1 MATEPT
7 GDRAGQ
13 LEDVFNDDVTGG
25 GAGGVTTA
33 AAAPAPATA
42 PAEIEMPP
50 VWVGQGNPPRPQQ
63 VHDDIASKQQQAEA
77 LRQRSAQLTA
87 QEQKLDADVNV
98 ANQLLAA
105 RTEEHQQLQDRMNTL
120 HARETELVGDAARN
134 SPDVTIAS
142 DQVNAIKRQLGEPV
156 PSDEL
161 MPPEGQ
167 APPAPVTP
175 ETDPAKIAVLRQQLT
190 DAQAKLD
197 RVVAEQ
203 PGPSPELERLK
214 AEQATLAPQLQA
226 AERALDLQR
235 TSTTELTTR
244 AESLEADSVASLDKA
259 RGLEAEAGHLTDA
272 LPDYQ
277 QVWDTWA
284 AEHPDQAKVTDL
296 GTVDVKVPPRETAA
310 AYAQGRREEAGRLE
324 QQASDAD
331 KAAADAGNGSGSRIE
346 LAQRNE
352 QTAAELTQRADTA
365 TTRATALQ
373 SQADAAHQQA
383 EKLGTDSDR
392 MRAEAAQ
399 LRSSGRTD
407 AADTMDARAK
417 AMTEDSIKAQFR
429 AGDLEQEAKSLT
441 ESSATAQSQATAL
454 TAQATSLRTEATEL
468 ATQQSALQQQ
478 ATKLREDATTRDHVA
493 QQVEDQLQTGQPFHF
508 KLVDDR
514 MGESIDLD
522 VPAGPPPYSADATTG
537 ANAADGGAGTNASD
551 PAAAGVAGA
560 DGSDGATTT
569 DPLVAGD
576 DITGAAP
583 VASADASPDALATT
597 ADDPSAAVTTPDATP
612 DVALSSGDDALA
624 ATDTMTTP
632 TAGFDDPA
640 PSDSAPSDF
649 APSDDTAVSAVDS
662 GTDGLDA

>member
-1 MATEPT
+1 M
-7 GDRAGQ
+7 
-13 LEDVFNDDVTGG
+13 
-25 GAGGVTTA
+25 
-33 AAAPAPATA
+33 
-42 PAEIEMPP
+42 
-50 VWVGQGNPPRPQQ
+50 
-63 VHDDIASKQQQAEA
+63 
-77 LRQRSAQLTA
+77 
-87 QEQKLDADVNV
+87 
-98 ANQLLAA
+98 
-105 RTEEHQQLQDRMNTL
+105 
-120 HARETELVGDAARN
+120 
-134 SPDVTIAS
+134 
-142 DQVNAIKRQLGEPV
+142 
-156 PSDEL
+156 
-161 MPPEGQ
+161 
-167 APPAPVTP
+167 
-175 ETDPAKIAVLRQQLT
+175 
-190 DAQAKLD
+190 
-197 RVVAEQ
+197 
-203 PGPSPELERLK
+203 
-214 AEQATLAPQLQA
+214 
-226 AERALDLQR
+226 
-235 TSTTELTTR
+235 
-244 AESLEADSVASLDKA
+244 
-259 RGLEAEAGHLTDA
+259 
-272 LPDYQ
+272 PDYQ

-383 EKLGTDSDR
+383 EKLGTESDR

-399 LRSSGRTD
+399 LRSQGRTD

-417 AMTEDSIKAQFR
+417 AMTDDSIKAQFR

-454 TAQATSLRTEATEL
+454 TTQATSLRTEATEL

-478 ATKLREDATTRDHVA
+478 ATKLREDATTRDHIA

-508 KLVDDR
+508 QLVDDR

-522 VPAGPPPYSADATTG
+522 VPAGPPPYSADATAPTADAG
-537 ANAADGGAGTNASD
+537 ATASD
-551 PAAAGVAGA
+551 PAAAGVASA
-560 DGSDGATTT
+560 DGSDGATTA

-583 VASADASPDALATT
+583 AASTDASPDVAATT
-597 ADDPSAAVTTPDATP
+597 ADDPSRRGRRLPTTPRCPDAAT
-612 DVALSSGDDALA
+612 DAALSSGDATLA

-632 TAGFDDPA
+632 TSGFDDPA

-662 GTDGLDA
+662 GNDGLDA